1 MQGCPSDGSA
11 GEAATTRP
19 VGVGIGAGG
28 LGHAGEEWASTDR
41 TRAWWA

>member
-19 VGVGIGAGG
+19 VGVGIGG